1 MRCDANR
8 IRDLGALS
16 RSPFR
21 RFAFGASLD
30 SFAVRILFSFSS
42 FFLLFFFPFFFPAR
56 EQPLATN
63 RATRKSRVR
72 DNRAPSHL
80 YCFPLRFRMPRASG
94 QYLGPYRWDVTERG
108 EMYFSRRNRTI
119 RQVACDIMTI
129 FCILVISWR
138 LVAAGEVTRALKAT
152 KLFSTRHYCV
162 SLCRE
167 RYQSGRSLIE
177 PF

>member
-1 MRCDANR
+1 
-8 IRDLGALS
+8 
-16 RSPFR
+16 
-21 RFAFGASLD
+21 
-30 SFAVRILFSFSS
+30 
-42 FFLLFFFPFFFPAR
+42 
-56 EQPLATN
+56 
-63 RATRKSRVR
+63 VR

-108 EMYFSRRNRTI
+108 EMYF
-119 RQVACDIMTI
+119 ACDIMTI